1 MPCPYLSSQ
10 TFTHAGREQG
20 AALVVGLIFLVL
32 LTMLGVAAFGV
43 SGMLERMSGHTRDR
57 VVAFQAAEL
66 ALRQCEDDVET
77 GTAAHYLPADGID
90 PDRWGAWV
98 QTTSAGD
105 ANDNKIH
112 DIWEA
117 NGITTKVDPDNDGD
131 GVKDFP
137 VPPRCLIELM
147 SETRPCGGNESLNAA
162 APTSEGRM
170 FRITARGMTPSQ
182 ATVVMLQTILHK
194 CQ

>member
-1 MPCPYLSSQ
+1 MHCNSMSINRLTPKRQQ
-10 TFTHAGREQG
+10 TG

-32 LTMLGVAAFGV
+32 LTLLGVGAFGI

-57 VVAFQAAEL
+57 AVAFQAAEL
-66 ALRQCEDDVET
+66 ALRQCEDNVNN
-77 GTAAHYLPADGID
+77 GAAAHFLPADGID

-98 QTTSAGD
+98 STTSSGD
-105 ANDNKIH
+105 ANDNKIN

-117 NGITTKVDPDNDGD
+117 GGVTTKVDPDNDGD
-131 GVKDFP
+131 GLKDFP

-162 APTSEGRM
+162 TPTSEGRM